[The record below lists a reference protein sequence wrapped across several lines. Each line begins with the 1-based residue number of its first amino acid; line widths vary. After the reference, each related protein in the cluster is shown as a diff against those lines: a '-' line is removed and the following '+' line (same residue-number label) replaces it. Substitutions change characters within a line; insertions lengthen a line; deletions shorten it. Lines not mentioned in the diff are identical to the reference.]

1 MKSNNQ
7 LPRVF
12 YLAFGGVGVILLT
25 IAAVIFYFNQ
35 RALSQY
41 TKTEGVVIR
50 NQFNGGS
57 ARPIIS
63 YRWEGTEFLYTGN
76 TWTSPPAYKRG
87 EKVDLYVNPNEPED
101 VWVDSFVGRWLAMT
115 IVGGL
120 GFVFL
125 GFLTLFHY
133 VFK

>member
-1 MKSNNQ
+1 MKINTG

-12 YLAFGGVGVILLT
+12 YIAFGGVGVLLLI
-25 IAAVIFYFNQ
+25 IAVVIFYFNQ
-35 RALSQY
+35 RALNQY

-57 ARPIIS
+57 SRPIIS
-63 YRWEGTEFLYTGN
+63 YMWEGKELLYTGN

-87 EKVDLYVNPNEPED
+87 EKVDLYVNPNEPQD
-101 VWVDSFVGRWLAMT
+101 VWVDSFVERWLAIT
-115 IVGGL
+115 IVSGL
-120 GFVFL
+120 GIVFL
-125 GFLTLFHY
+125 GFLALFHY